1 MLRKPN
7 KLRRLA
13 IATAD
18 EKEKRKEKKRK
29 KEKGFLKI
37 LAMDRL
43 MPYGHGGE
51 YWGRPVRD
59 GCMQM
64 PNRAQAKG
72 QAQQQAPNGRRR
84 VVVLEWSPL
93 PP

>member
-64 PNRAQAKG
+64 LPNRARPATG
-72 QAQQQAPNGRRR
+72 AG
-84 VVVLEWSPL
+84 VLEWSPS

>member
-7 KLRRLA
+7 ELSRRV
-13 IATAD
+13 
-18 EKEKRKEKKRK
+18 EKKK
-29 KEKGFLKI
+29 KKVLKI

-43 MPYGHGGE
+43 MPYGHGGD

-64 PNRAQAKG
+64 PNGARAATG
-72 QAQQQAPNGRRR
+72 TRAGAG
-84 VVVLEWSPL
+84 VLEWSP
-93 PP
+93 PPP